1 MRQDSARQ
9 AERQSKGEK
18 KGGERGRSG
27 RRFSERTWD
36 EQGEYVSVSPKE
48 RQTNGERKAQ
58 SANREQ
64 GRTKRAKKDYLKA
77 KRVLFKRRLRQ
88 LERSN
93 EAKRKARAQQV
104 FCTARS
110 PTLQRRC
117 YYSSFSTLF
126 ALNSNAVHCQKQ
138 CYKNDKEG
146 GTRKSP
152 VLSQK

>member
-1 MRQDSARQ
+1 MQGNQNGKQR
-9 AERQSKGEK
+9 
-18 KGGERGRSG
+18 GERGGSRQSCL
-27 RRFSERTWD
+27 ERTWG

-77 KRVLFKRRLRQ
+77 RRVLLKRGVRQ

-93 EAKRKARAQQV
+93 EAKRKAQAQQV

-117 YYSSFSTLF
+117 YHSSFSTLL
-126 ALNSNAVHCQKQ
+126 ALNSNAVRPQKQ
-138 CYKNDKEG
+138 YYKNDKEG
-146 GTRKSP
+146 GARKSP
-152 VLSQK
+152 VLSRK